1 MTKLTADVKAIKNAN
16 TQPHE
21 QGTLNPTREETET
34 NNYNLNKLAT
44 YAQAIAKP
52 NNHKHLSTDI
62 SSSCISDRI
71 CTWVTLKLT
80 INMLSSCWR
89 LVLGQL

>member
-16 TQPHE
+16 TQPYK

-52 NNHKHLSTDI
+52 NNHNQETNLPKTNYL
-62 SSSCISDRI
+62 
-71 CTWVTLKLT
+71 TWPIILFENSIPIIT
-80 INMLSSCWR
+80 W
-89 LVLGQL
+89 